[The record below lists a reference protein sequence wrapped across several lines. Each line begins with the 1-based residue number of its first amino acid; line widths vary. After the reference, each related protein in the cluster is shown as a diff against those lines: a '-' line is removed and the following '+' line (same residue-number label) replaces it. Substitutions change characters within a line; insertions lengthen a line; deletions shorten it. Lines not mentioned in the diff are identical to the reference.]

1 MRLDRGYLIAAR
13 LILAPPST
21 LFDAVMTLPSALSYR
36 TQSWSIS
43 KPIPSGLNW

>member
-1 MRLDRGYLIAAR
+1 MQRFPREADAVYAR
-13 LILAPPST
+13 LT
-21 LFDAVMTLPSALSYR
+21 LSDAVTTLPSALSYR